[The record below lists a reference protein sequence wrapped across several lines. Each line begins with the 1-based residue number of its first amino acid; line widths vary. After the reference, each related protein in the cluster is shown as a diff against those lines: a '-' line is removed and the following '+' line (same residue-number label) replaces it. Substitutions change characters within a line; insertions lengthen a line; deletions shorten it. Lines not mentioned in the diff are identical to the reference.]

1 MIGCFAIGESLRYV
15 SVQISTALAAF
26 LPFEKTI
33 CFNFKAQK
41 AENDETAGSKS
52 SQIAL
57 VSHQSV

>member
-1 MIGCFAIGESLRYV
+1 MIGCFAIGESFRYV
-15 SVQISTALAAF
+15 SVQISTALTAL

-57 VSHQSV
+57 VSRRSV